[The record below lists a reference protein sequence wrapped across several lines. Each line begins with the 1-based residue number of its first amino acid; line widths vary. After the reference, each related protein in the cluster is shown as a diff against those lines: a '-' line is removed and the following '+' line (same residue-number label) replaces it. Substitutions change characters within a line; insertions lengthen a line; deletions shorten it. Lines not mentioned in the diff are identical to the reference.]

1 MLLQSTVALT
11 VSRNYSKVAYL
22 KWLKFRVVHLLF
34 LRFFFFVQPSAIM
47 HKVTPS
53 KQPLTVRKFFKD
65 GSFATFHTT
74 IPT

>member
-11 VSRNYSKVAYL
+11 VSRNY
-22 KWLKFRVVHLLF
+22 FG
-34 LRFFFFVQPSAIM
+34 QPSAIM
-47 HKVTPS
+47 CEVTQS
-53 KQPLTVRKFFKD
+53 KQPLTMRKFPKD